1 MSDGKFG
8 NDKFDVTPESSKSDK
23 SDLLERL
30 IARADNAYVQYINN
44 CRRDECL
51 GWEAKVERGGF
62 GRKEVPAHEDAAEQL
77 GRHRALHEA
86 VKLIR
91 EAF

>member
-1 MSDGKFG
+1 MNTEYEKPAEG
-8 NDKFDVTPESSKSDK
+8 NKVPAVGDMTA
-23 SDLLERL
+23 LLERL
-30 IARADNAYVQYINN
+30 TARADNAYVQYMNN
-44 CRRDECL
+44 CMRDECL
-51 GWEAKVERGGF
+51 GWVAKVERGGF
-62 GRKEVPAHEDAAEQL
+62 GRKELQAHEDAAEQL